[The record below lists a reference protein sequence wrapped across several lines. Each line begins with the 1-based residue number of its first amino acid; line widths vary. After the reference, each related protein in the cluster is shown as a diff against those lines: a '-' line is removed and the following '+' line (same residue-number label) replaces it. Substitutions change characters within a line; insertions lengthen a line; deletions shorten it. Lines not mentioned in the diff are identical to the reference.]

1 MISSVHKK
9 CSFKTKARPVR
20 NQSGLVLHGKLQPEQ
35 CQPEGSKCFPLLAS
49 VPMHTHRQSV
59 AIKLTSEFCL
69 LHVRPRVCTAEL
81 ANLKSTN
88 NATTGML
95 TGPIERSEFIQ

>member
-1 MISSVHKK
+1 MFS
-9 CSFKTKARPVR
+9 TRGA
-20 NQSGLVLHGKLQPEQ
+20 N
-35 CQPEGSKCFPLLAS
+35 

-69 LHVRPRVCTAEL
+69 LHGRHRVCTAKL

-88 NATTGML
+88 NATTMGA
-95 TGPIERSEFIQ
+95 GGRFERSEFIH